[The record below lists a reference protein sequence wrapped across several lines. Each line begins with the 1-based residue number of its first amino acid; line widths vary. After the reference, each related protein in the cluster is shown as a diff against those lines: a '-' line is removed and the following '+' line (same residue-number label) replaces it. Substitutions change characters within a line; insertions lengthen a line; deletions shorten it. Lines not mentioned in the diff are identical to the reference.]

1 MFIEYLNKEEKEVFF
16 SLALDLVKV
25 DDAFSLDE
33 KEKIK
38 NLSFRVL
45 GEEGYDAEHL
55 YNDLSTLENLSKK
68 KIVLME
74 LVGLCY
80 VDGDYCESEKKF
92 IHEVAEKMEVDNVTL
107 KDIENW
113 ALGLVNHMNKGIE
126 LINK

>member
-16 SLALDLVKV
+16 SLALDLVRV

-38 NLSFRVL
+38 QLSLRIL
-45 GEEGYDAEHL
+45 GEEGHDVEHL

-80 VDGDYCESEKKF
+80 VDGGYCESEKKF
-92 IHEVAEKMEVDNVTL
+92 IHEVAGKMEVDNVTL

>member
-16 SLALDLVKV
+16 SLALDLVRV

-38 NLSFRVL
+38 QLSLRIL
-45 GEEGYDAEHL
+45 GEEGHDVEHL

-92 IHEVAEKMEVDNVTL
+92 IHEVAEKMEVNNVIL

-113 ALGLVNHMNKGIE
+113 TLGLVNHMNKGIE

>member
-16 SLALDLVKV
+16 SLALDLVRV

-38 NLSFRVL
+38 QLSLRIL
-45 GEEGYDAEHL
+45 GEEGHDVEHL

-74 LVGLCY
+74 SVGLCY

-92 IHEVAEKMEVDNVTL
+92 IHEVAGKMEVDNVTL

>member
-16 SLALDLVKV
+16 SLALDLVRV

-38 NLSFRVL
+38 QLSLRIL
-45 GEEGYDAEHL
+45 GEEGHDVEHL

-92 IHEVAEKMEVDNVTL
+92 IHEVAGKMEVDNVL
-107 KDIENW
+107 KI
-113 ALGLVNHMNKGIE
+113 GH
-126 LINK
+126 